1 MLPLDE
7 INRLI
12 AAFSAAHERTMRAE
26 RRTSMKSV
34 LFDLP
39 RRSSLGWEAIY
50 EHAPRLVRELAA
62 LCPPEELGR
71 RMRRVGSRPYQMQL
85 FMLACGFLAA
95 RQQHLLDAGVQPG
108 EPFAEDLDDLA
119 TVLGYWSRV
128 TAAYRGDDAL
138 VPEAAGGRLEMLDAS
153 DVAALDALL
162 EPVDDAALARIRRFA
177 ATLTLYCFILH
188 GEQRDGIFGHGPY
201 PSADGTTLFVQEYND
216 LAECPLPW
224 ADTEAQ
230 AAFPAVAIAY
240 RARDVE
246 VRCDLFGSMV
256 VEPSDYAER
265 VTHAQILVPEDGRL
279 RALTGD
285 EVDAL
290 EQAATAAQQEL
301 YLRAI
306 AWDDRFKITYGAPLF
321 ANHVAPLFRLAG
333 DPDAFERIAAAFA
346 GTAERMVG
354 QLDGGPVPS
363 MWQHMGDPNT
373 TFYWPAHADPGPDA
387 PRIGPPSA
395 THTPKTET
403 A

>member
-1 MLPLDE
+1 MLPIDE

-50 EHAPRLVRELAA
+50 EHAPRLVRELEA

-71 RMRRVGSRPYQMQL
+71 RMRRIGSRPYQMQL

-95 RQQHLLDAGVQPG
+95 RQQHLLDVGVEPG
-108 EPFAEDLDDLA
+108 QPFAEDLDGVA
-119 TVLGYWSRV
+119 AVIGFWGRV

-138 VPEAAGGRLEMLDAS
+138 VPEAAGGVLRILDA
-153 DVAALDALL
+153 DGVDAVERLL
-162 EPVDDAALARIRRFA
+162 EPVDDAMLARIRRLA

-201 PSADGTTLFVQEYND
+201 PSRDGTTVFVQEYND

-224 ADTEAQ
+224 ADTEAR

-265 VTHAQILVPEDGRL
+265 VTEAQVLVADGDGL
-279 RALTGD
+279 RALTAD
-285 EVDAL
+285 EIDAL
-290 EQAATAAQQEL
+290 EDAATAAQQEL

-306 AWDDRFKITYGAPLF
+306 EWDDRFKITYGAPLF
-321 ANHVAPLFRLAG
+321 AGHVAPLFRLAG
-333 DPDAFERIAAAFA
+333 DPDAFGRIAAAFA
-346 GTAERMVG
+346 GTAERMVE
-354 QLDGGPVPS
+354 QLDGQPVPS
-363 MWQHMGDPNT
+363 MWRHMGDPDT
-373 TFYWPAHADPGPDA
+373 TFYWPAYADPGPGA
-387 PRIGPPSA
+387 PRIDVA
-395 THTPKTET
+395 TAAHTPRTEK